1 MKRLKKG
8 LVSMV
13 LLTLALSLAACG
25 QTPAANDSGKKEEK
39 TAAQKEE
46 KKANLVVAGVV
57 FQEDQFMKLLSL
69 GYQDAANAAGVKIL
83 TGNTGNDQGKETELI
98 NTYIGQKLDG
108 IAIAPLNQ
116 DSSVAALKRAD
127 DKGVKVSVTNIS
139 LANAP
144 FIVGGYTSDNKNIGQ
159 VTGKEA
165 ARFIQE
171 KLGGKAKIAVLQYK
185 SQLPQQSTD
194 RVNGFLEEVKKVNP
208 DVQVVA
214 DQDAWLQDKA
224 VSVVGDILTA
234 HPDVNVIWAANEGGT
249 IGAAMAVKNA
259 GKSGK
264 VYVFGTDAS
273 YQLIAMLKEKDNI
286 LQAIAG
292 QDPYSMGYKAM
303 ELLIKGLKGEDVSAN
318 KGKTTSVDGIL
329 LSRSNPEGLA
339 KFEADLNA
347 KMSKSK

>member
-1 MKRLKKG
+1 
-8 LVSMV
+8 
-13 LLTLALSLAACG
+13 
-25 QTPAANDSGKKEEK
+25 
-39 TAAQKEE
+39 
-46 KKANLVVAGVV
+46 
-57 FQEDQFMKLLSL
+57 
-69 GYQDAANAAGVKIL
+69 
-83 TGNTGNDQGKETELI
+83 
-98 NTYIGQKLDG
+98 
-108 IAIAPLNQ
+108 
-116 DSSVAALKRAD
+116 
-127 DKGVKVSVTNIS
+127 
-139 LANAP
+139 
-144 FIVGGYTSDNKNIGQ
+144 
-159 VTGKEA
+159 
-165 ARFIQE
+165 
-171 KLGGKAKIAVLQYK
+171 
-185 SQLPQQSTD
+185 D
-194 RVNGFLEEVKKVNP
+194 RRTVFLEEVKKVNP
-208 DVQVVA
+208 DVKVVA

-292 QDPYSMGYKAM
+292 QDPYNMGYKAM

-329 LSRSNPEGLA
+329 LSRSNPEGIA

-347 KMSKSK
+347 KMSK

>member
-8 LVSMV
+8 LVSMA
-13 LLTLALSLAACG
+13 LLTLAFSLAACG
-25 QTPAANDSGKKEEK
+25 QTPAASDSGKKEEK

-46 KKANLVVAGVV
+46 KKANLVVAGVL

-139 LANAP
+139 LTNGP